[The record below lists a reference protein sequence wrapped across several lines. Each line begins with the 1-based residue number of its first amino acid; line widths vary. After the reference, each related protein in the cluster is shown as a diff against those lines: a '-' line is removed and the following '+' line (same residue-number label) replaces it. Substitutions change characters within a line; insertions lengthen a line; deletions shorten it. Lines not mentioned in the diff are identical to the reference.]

1 MIFLISIL
9 RIISYF
15 IRRTLRSVLKCLFK
29 LQISFLA
36 IDVENSFLAEVIEER
51 KNASDSHDQMEIDE
65 DSKASI
71 LEEQSAIGMH
81 LLFLNYSVYFTILII
96 HLRR

>member
-1 MIFLISIL
+1 M
-9 RIISYF
+9 
-15 IRRTLRSVLKCLFK
+15 KCLFK

-71 LEEQSAIGMH
+71 LEEQSAIGMQ